1 MDVFKRVNARMAAAR
16 AWSAPSYIAR
26 KSRDGAMLRRYSR
39 RKLKQQLWDESHSLE
54 VETNSV
60 ETHSDNVK
68 TLEKSVYLSDNMS
81 AAS

>member
-1 MDVFKRVNARMAAAR
+1 
-16 AWSAPSYIAR
+16 
-26 KSRDGAMLRRYSR
+26 MLRRYSR